1 MTALDDRPAQAH
13 GLTPVCR
20 PADLQPDRGVAAL
33 LPDGEQVAVFLL
45 SDGSLHAVSNVDPF
59 SSAGVL
65 SRGIVGDRAGTPV
78 VVSPVYKQAFDLRTG
93 ACLDDEGVSL
103 RVYRVVQADDMI
115 WVGP

>member
-1 MTALDDRPAQAH
+1 MTTLDERT
-13 GLTPVCR
+13 LTQVCR
-20 PADLQPDRGVAAL
+20 YTDLQPDRGVAAI

-45 SDGSLHAVSNVDPF
+45 TDGSLHAVTNIDPF

-93 ACLDDEGVSL
+93 TCLDDPSVAV
-103 RVYRVVQADDMI
+103 RVFQVVRDDDMV
-115 WVGP
+115 WVGR